1 MGGGSVRDQDQDDI
15 NDINELGTCAS
26 VLHLVGAISELL
38 KLRSQCF
45 GLLESSTSDGGHG

>member
-1 MGGGSVRDQDQDDI
+1 LGGGSVRDHDQDDI